1 MSDVKHNSSVQHG
14 ISLTLESHGRES
26 FIYIFVQIQRALVF
40 CHFEA
45 HAPTYTHSCTNTH
58 THLSGFMETLIME
71 GRTQRQEVTYPYHS
85 ILSHMNLEMR
95 ERDEQFGV

>member
-1 MSDVKHNSSVQHG
+1 MKIFSFHLKISISPFFNPKNNKSLKTQKDWINS
-14 ISLTLESHGRES
+14 
-26 FIYIFVQIQRALVF
+26 
-40 CHFEA
+40 FE
-45 HAPTYTHSCTNTH
+45 
-58 THLSGFMETLIME
+58 LTLIME